1 MPKSQTKGNS
11 MVQDSELE
19 SKIENQRVI
28 TVNGEIIRYM
38 ADGNFIIYYSDG
50 TLTYSD
56 KRKGIWYTV
65 NASGVRRVRRVK
77 DRTIADD
84 MTPLK
89 IDTKIDPETNATVKI
104 REDGVLTIEYIDQSR
119 LIVMPDGTNILRKKR
134 ANDEAGTITFITKE
148 GFVPIRQIYDPVKAR
163 AKTVIGLGG
172 TDALMGKD
180 NIMERTNTGMI
191 SEVCLPDKTII
202 SSYQEK

>member
-119 LIVMPDGTNILRKKR
+119 LIVMPDGTNILKKKR

-202 SSYQEK
+202 SSY

>member
-1 MPKSQTKGNS
+1 M
-11 MVQDSELE
+11 QDSEVE
-19 SKIENQRVI
+19 SKIENQRII

-38 ADGNFIIYYSDG
+38 ADGNFIIYFSDG
-50 TLTYSD
+50 SLTYSD

-65 NASGVRRVRRVK
+65 NAAGIRRVSKVK
-77 DRTIADD
+77 DRTVADD

-104 REDGVLTIEYIDQSR
+104 REDGVLTIEYIDQSK

-148 GFVPIRQIYDPVKAR
+148 GFVPIR
-163 AKTVIGLGG
+163 
-172 TDALMGKD
+172 
-180 NIMERTNTGMI
+180 
-191 SEVCLPDKTII
+191 
-202 SSYQEK
+202 